1 MLIYTADKRG
11 FIDDVQRNRI
21 EQRIRT
27 ELLTRGRIGPSPSEI
42 NAWRNSLQY
51 MKNVLSA
58 SNIPDD
64 AGVAIEYMIPQTSK
78 RVDFIL
84 TGRNS
89 DDRDTAVI
97 VELKQWEQVEVTEKP
112 SIVRTFVGGRIRE
125 VTHPSYQAWSYAAL
139 LEDFNEA
146 VERDKIGLHPCA
158 YLHNS
163 AAEAIGDARYHEDL
177 VRAPAFLR
185 ADAEKLLRFLSQHVR
200 KGDATGILYRIE
212 HGRIRPSKSLADHL
226 ASLLQGKPA
235 FRMIDD
241 QKLVYESALALS
253 AIAEQHGKQVLIVE
267 GGPGTGKSVV
277 AMNLLVE
284 LTGREL
290 VVQYVTRNAA
300 PRAVYEAKLTG
311 TLQKSRI
318 SNLFKSSGA
327 YTETERD
334 TFDVLLVD
342 EAHRLNEKS
351 GIYRH
356 LGEHQIK
363 EIITAARTTVFF
375 LDEDQRVH
383 WQDIGS
389 REEIER
395 WATAAHATIHYAQ
408 LRSQFR
414 CAGSDGYLA
423 WLDQALQLRETA
435 NADLGE
441 LDYAVEV
448 VDSPSAMRD
457 RIFQLN
463 VEANRARLLAGYCW
477 DWQSK
482 KAKDA
487 MDICFP
493 EHDFAMQWNLDKDGS
508 TWMIQPDSVHQIGCI
523 HTSQGLELDHVG
535 VIIGPD
541 LIIRDGKVIT
551 VPEARSKNDASI
563 KGYKKALKTDPDGAR
578 AKADAL
584 IKNTYRTLLSRGMRG
599 CLIWS
604 ADAETLAYFR
614 NLVQPS
620 NEVPQGSPAAE
631 PSAPAVAL
639 PFPCLAPE
647 EVDPF
652 VNALPVVP
660 LKAAAGGFSELQLIE
675 QTPEAFDWIRAPD
688 FIRPKPGMFIAQVT
702 GESMNRRIPN
712 GAWCLFAPPSGGSRE
727 GKIVLVQHR
736 DIHDSDTGASFT
748 VKRYHSEKVA
758 DRDGEWRH
766 TRVVL
771 KPDSLLPGYA
781 PIVLEADATSEL
793 NVVGEYVAQIG
804 D

>member
-1 MLIYTADKRG
+1 MLIYTADKRR
-11 FIDDVQRNRI
+11 FVDDVQRNRI
-21 EQRIRT
+21 EQRVRS
-27 ELLTRGRIGPSPSEI
+27 EMLARGRGGPSASEI
-42 NAWRNSLQY
+42 NSWRNSLQY
-51 MKNVLSA
+51 MKNVLTA
-58 SNIPDD
+58 SVIPDD

-89 DDRDTAVI
+89 DGRDTAVI

-112 SIVRTFVGGRIRE
+112 SIVRTFVGGRTRE

-139 LEDFNEA
+139 LEDYNEA
-146 VERDKIGLHPCA
+146 VERDGISLYPCA

-163 AAEAIGDARYHEDL
+163 ASMAIGDARYHDDL
-177 VRAPAFLR
+177 ARAPAFLR
-185 ADAEKLLRFLSQHVR
+185 ADAEQLSRFLSQHVR

-212 HGRIRPSKSLADHL
+212 HGRIRPSRSLADHL
-226 ASLLQGKPA
+226 TSLLQGKPA
-235 FRMIDD
+235 FLMIDD
-241 QKLVYESALALS
+241 QKLVFESVLELS
-253 AIAEQHGKQVLIVE
+253 AIAEQRGKQVLIVE

-277 AMNLLVE
+277 AVNLLGE
-284 LTGREL
+284 LTRRGR

-300 PRAVYEAKLTG
+300 PRAVYEARLTG
-311 TLQKSRI
+311 TMRKSRI
-318 SNLFKSSGA
+318 SNLFQGSGA
-327 YTETERD
+327 YTGTDAD

-351 GIYRH
+351 GIYRN

-363 EIITAARTTVFF
+363 EIIGAARTAVFF

-395 WATAAHATIHYAQ
+395 WATAAHATLHYAA

-435 NADLGE
+435 NTDLGA
-441 LDYAVEV
+441 LDYAVET
-448 VDSPSAMRD
+448 VDSPTVLRD
-457 RIFQLN
+457 RIYRLN

-477 DWQSK
+477 DWRSK
-482 KAKDA
+482 KAAEA

-541 LIIRDGKVIT
+541 LIVRDGKVVT
-551 VPEARSKNDASI
+551 VPEARSRHDASI

-584 IKNTYRTLLSRGMRG
+584 IKNTYRTLLSRGMKG

-614 NLVQPS
+614 DLVRPS
-620 NEVPQGSPAAE
+620 SEPRQGT
-631 PSAPAVAL
+631 PAVAQPDPSTAL
-639 PFPCLAPE
+639 PFPRLAPE

-660 LKAAAGGFSELQLIE
+660 FKAAAGGFSELQLIA
-675 QTPEAFDWIRAPD
+675 QTPEAFDWIPPPD
-688 FIRPKPGMFIAQVT
+688 FIVPRPGMFIAQVM

-712 GAWCLFAPPSGGSRE
+712 GAWCLFAPPPGGSRE

-736 DIHDSDTGASFT
+736 DIHDPDTGASFT

-758 DRDGEWRH
+758 GHDGDWRH
-766 TRVVL
+766 TRIVL
-771 KPDSLLPGYA
+771 KPDSTRPGYA
-781 PIVLEADATSEL
+781 PIVLEADAASEL
-793 NVVGEYVAQIG
+793 TVVGEYVAQLG
-804 D
+804 G